1 MQDASLSAKADEI
14 QGYADRQDYKRFYDA
29 LSAVYGPQ
37 SFRTSPLLDNSGNKL
52 LTEKMQILERWAEHF
67 NNVLNRPSSINNEAI
82 SRLPQVDINQELD
95 DVPSV
100 EELGKAVMQ
109 MSSGKAPG
117 SDAIPAE
124 VYKAGGPILLQRL
137 TQLCQSVWIVG

>member
-1 MQDASLSAKADEI
+1 MAS
-14 QGYADRQDYKRFYDA
+14 F
-29 LSAVYGPQ
+29 
-37 SFRTSPLLDNSGNKL
+37 
-52 LTEKMQILERWAEHF
+52 TEKMQILERWAEHF

-82 SRLPQVDINQELD
+82 SRLPQVEMNEELD

-100 EELGKAVMQ
+100 EEVDKAMMQ

-124 VYKAGGPILLQRL
+124 VYKAAGLIMLQRL
-137 TQLCQSVWIVG
+137 TQLFQSVWIAGEAPQQLSQNYIKRHLSTY